1 MEKIKDPAMLLSIA
15 NSIGLVGITAYF
27 YKQIEAQRLDL
38 LKLSQTLT
46 VMAQKMTV
54 TEKEDQGR
62 KEALHVLNNQIR
74 EINQNLENVPT
85 FEFADNMDYDL
96 NEIIDALNEAGINV
110 DRPSQVVRSRR
121 GGERRKQSRRMN
133 DEDEDDRQPSY
144 ARRNTRTPNSYI
156 RDENRTSTRDEQRGG
171 NRNNRNRDV
180 RQDQNNYEDDSDI
193 INQVRQQQTA
203 LYQQR

>member
-38 LKLSQTLT
+38 MKLSHSLT
-46 VMAQKMTV
+46 VMAQKMTA

-62 KEALHVLNNQIR
+62 KEALHALNNQIR

-85 FEFADNMDYDL
+85 FDFTENMDYDL
-96 NEIIDALNEAGINV
+96 NEIIEALNEAGINV

-121 GGERRKQSRRMN
+121 GGDRRRQTRRMN
-133 DEDEDDRQPSY
+133 DDDDDDRQSTY
-144 ARRNTRTPNSYI
+144 SRRNTTRTPNSY
-156 RDENRTSTRDEQRGG
+156 STRDEQRGG
-171 NRNNRNRDV
+171 IRNNRNRDI
-180 RQDQNNYEDDSDI
+180 RQEQNNYEDDSDI

-203 LYQQR
+203 LYPQR